1 MFLVAALKT
10 GTSQVSE
17 ARPKANS
24 IKPALSE
31 ETPTPAT
38 NRSTTAH
45 SGITKK
51 YNILTQVIFIIQLSA
66 DLWTDTSALHLRTAW
81 NFV

>member
-1 MFLVAALKT
+1 MLVLTWNRCCVVMFLVATLKT

-17 ARPKANS
+17 TRPKANS
-24 IKPALSE
+24 IKPALLG

-38 NRSTTAH
+38 NRSTTVH

-51 YNILTQVIFIIQLSA
+51 YNVLVQVIFKLFNYVRIHKWI
-66 DLWTDTSALHLRTAW
+66 
-81 NFV
+81 